1 MTDLRKLIENNPNI
15 EYSLI
20 DKVIECVELIIN
32 KYPIAYRNLYNNLET
47 ITIRYT
53 NIEDRLRLKG
63 IGADSC
69 YNCEEN
75 LMLLNEEFVN
85 SEDYKHILIHE
96 LLHVASF
103 NEKNM
108 GFESLYAKKGLSFNE
123 GMTEHLK
130 QEILNDNTKGFYIYS
145 NDINNIMLLSAIIP
159 IEKLTN
165 LYFTDGLLGI
175 IQEYLNQVGK
185 ENNLEN
191 LIINMDAEFDMRV
204 RQDKFDNEYKD
215 EYIKIFIDDISKMNF
230 ETDEQII
237 STIKLIN
244 DFIRCQY
251 NTTTAPLS
259 IKDSIS
265 NSINTIFSK
274 SSIEKGITK

>member
-1 MTDLRKLIENNPNI
+1 MTDLKILIENNPNI

-20 DKVIECVELIIN
+20 DKVIECVGLIIN

-103 NEKNM
+103 NENNM

-145 NDINNIMLLSAIIP
+145 NDINNIMLLSTIIP

-175 IQEYLNQVGK
+175 IQEYLNKIGK
-185 ENNLEN
+185 ENDLEN
-191 LIINMDAEFDMRV
+191 LIINMDAEFDMRA
-204 RQDKFDNEYKD
+204 RQGKFDNEYKD
-215 EYIKIFIDDISKMNF
+215 EYIKIFIDDISKMDF

-251 NTTTAPLS
+251 NTTTVPLS

>member
-1 MTDLRKLIENNPNI
+1 MMDLRRIIENNPNI
-15 EYSLI
+15 EYGLI
-20 DKVIECVELIIN
+20 DKITECVELIVN

-53 NIEDRLRLKG
+53 NIEDRLRLKE

-69 YNCEEN
+69 YNCDKN

-103 NEKNM
+103 NENNM
-108 GFESLYAKKGLSFNE
+108 GFESLYAKKGMSFNE

-145 NDINNIMLLSAIIP
+145 NDINNIMLLSTIIP
-159 IEKLTN
+159 MEKLIN

-175 IQEYLNQVGK
+175 IQEYLNKVGR
-185 ENNLEN
+185 ENNVEN
-191 LIINMDAEFDMRV
+191 LIILIDEEYGMRARRGV
-204 RQDKFDNEYKD
+204 FDNEYKD
-215 EYIKIFIDDISKMNF
+215 EYIKIFINDISKMNF
-230 ETDEQII
+230 ETDEKII

-251 NTTTAPLS
+251 KTDTIPLS
-259 IKDSIS
+259 IKDSVTQ
-265 NSINTIFSK
+265 SINIIFSK
-274 SSIEKGITK
+274 SSIEKGKKI